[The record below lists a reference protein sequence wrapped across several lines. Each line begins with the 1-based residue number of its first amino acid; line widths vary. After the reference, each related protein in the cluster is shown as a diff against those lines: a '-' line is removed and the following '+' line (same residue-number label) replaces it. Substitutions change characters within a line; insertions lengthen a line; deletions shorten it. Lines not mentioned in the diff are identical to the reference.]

1 MKTSRNCCFPS
12 GRGSCFRL
20 LAVVFSVALAS
31 VALTAGAETLQLPR
45 YTKLVEYIESSGTQW
60 INTGFSP
67 TNKNVRIEVTY
78 RFVSLPTGTDR
89 KYVFGESFNSG
100 NIRLQYAVGDA
111 GHCGIGFGNIFKGDV
126 TFDSY
131 DTDTTHTIVCDGG
144 VFSLDGVTSD
154 EWDLSAAPLDTT
166 NTNHPIYLFGHN
178 VNNNSNPSSYLS
190 SIRLYSCKI
199 WDQGELVRDFVPVSL
214 TNGTTVCLY
223 NALNGEFY
231 TKSGSGNFV
240 AGPDVTAYRN
250 ATYIETDR
258 TAVINTE
265 YVPNSKTE
273 LEIQFSFT
281 QLLEDKRY
289 VFGVYGGNGGRFQFS
304 YGPVATGCF
313 LGYGKLYQADVP
325 GLPYNTAK
333 HVVRYVPGEG
343 FYFDGNLVTTASV
356 DLTKWAVEKG
366 KDIYL
371 CGLNPNGASA
381 NVDYIPPIRI
391 YYCKI
396 WEDGELVRD
405 MVPVQRVYDGKCG
418 LLDNVATNFY
428 GYYGTRT
435 DFTAHFSSGML
446 IIVR

>member
-12 GRGSCFRL
+12 GRGSCLRL
-20 LAVVFSVALAS
+20 LAVVFSVVLAS
-31 VALTAGAETLQLPR
+31 ATLTVGAETLTLPR

-60 INTGFSP
+60 INTWFSP

-89 KYVFGESFNSG
+89 KYVFGESYTIDNT
-100 NIRLQYAVGDA
+100 NVRLQYSVGVD
-111 GHCGIGFGNIFKGDV
+111 CFIGFGNKYVAGV
-126 TFDSY
+126 PFDSY
-131 DTDTTHTIVCDGG
+131 DTDTTHTIVCSNG
-144 VFSLDGVTSD
+144 VFSLDGRTLA
-154 EWDLSAAPLDTT
+154 EADLSDASLSTT
-166 NTNHPIYLFGHN
+166 DTNHPVYLFGHN
-178 VNNNSNPSSYLS
+178 AGGAAKYLS

-199 WDQGELVRDFVPVSL
+199 WSQGKLVRDFIPVSL

-223 NALNGEFY
+223 NAVRGDFY
-231 TKSGSGNFV
+231 NNAGTGSFT

-250 ATYIETDR
+250 AAYIETDR
-258 TAVINTE
+258 TALINTE

-333 HVVRYVPGEG
+333 HVVRYVPGKG

-356 DLTKWAVEKG
+356 DLTTWAVEKG

>member
-1 MKTSRNCCFPS
+1 MRMCRSLWVAISHS
-12 GRGSCFRL
+12 GLGVCLVS
-20 LAVVFSVALAS
+20 LALSAHVVS
-31 VALTAGAETLQLPR
+31 AGTLPKG
-45 YTKLVEYIESSGTQW
+45 TKFVEYIESSGTQW
-60 INTGFSP
+60 INTWFSP

-126 TFDSY
+126 TFNSY

-154 EWDLSAAPLDTT
+154 DWDLSAAPLDTT
-166 NTNHPIYLFGHN
+166 DTNHPIYLFGHN
-178 VNNNSNPSSYLS
+178 VNNDNPPSYLS

-199 WDQGELVRDFVPVSL
+199 WSQGKLVRDFIPVSL

-223 NALNGEFY
+223 NAVRGDFY
-231 TKSGSGNFV
+231 NNAGTGSFT

-250 ATYIETDR
+250 AAYIETDR
-258 TAVINTE
+258 TALINTG
-265 YVPNSKTE
+265 YAPTSKTE
-273 LEIQFSFT
+273 IEIQFSFT

-289 VFGVYGGNGGRFQFS
+289 VFGVYGDNGGRFQFS
-304 YGPVATGCF
+304 YGPTSTGCF
-313 LGYGKLYQADVP
+313 LGYGNTFTNSVA
-325 GLPYNTAK
+325 GIPYNTAK
-333 HVVRYVPGEG
+333 HVMKYVRNVG
-343 FYFDGNLVTTASV
+343 FEFDGTVVDTAPF
-356 DLTKWAVEKG
+356 DLTTWAG
-366 KDIYL
+366 TSKDLYL
-371 CGLNPNGASA
+371 CGHNPNGGSA

-405 MVPVQRVYDGKCG
+405 MVPVQRVFDGKCG

-428 GYYGTRT
+428 GYYGTRA
-435 DFTAHFSSGML
+435 DYTAGNPPRGLVVF
-446 IIVR
+446 VR